1 MEIFL
6 EYLVW
11 ALTPKA
17 SLAECT
23 EMSCPLGGSVA
34 LRVQGSWFISC
45 PWPAG
50 GAGRIRSRYRY
61 GGIRVPVSYDP
72 PLHNYSGSSSGHGN
86 ATPDQ
91 VRSDRETLKYV
102 PDGLLECPE
111 KTHHFGWCGRW
122 CDAQGPREGE
132 GRGVGED

>member
-23 EMSCPLGGSVA
+23 EISCPLGGSVA

-45 PWPAG
+45 PWPAREAPAESG
-50 GAGRIRSRYRY
+50 RATDTAGYVCPYLMTS
-61 GGIRVPVSYDP
+61 

-91 VRSDRETLKYV
+91 VRSNRETLKYV

-111 KTHHFGWCGRW
+111 KTHHFRLVWSL
-122 CDAQGPREGE
+122 
-132 GRGVGED
+132 V

>member
-1 MEIFL
+1 MGTDSESIFGRMHRDEL
-6 EYLVW
+6 PAGRLRC
-11 ALTPKA
+11 AA
-17 SLAECT
+17 CT
-23 EMSCPLGGSVA
+23 RKLGFNG
-34 LRVQGSWFISC
+34 C

-50 GAGRIRSRYRY
+50 GAGRIRSHYRY
-61 GGIRVPVSYDP
+61 GGLRAHVFSITS

-111 KTHHFGWCGRW
+111 KTHHFRLVWSL
-122 CDAQGPREGE
+122 
-132 GRGVGED
+132 V